1 MADNRHAGMI
11 EIRKGKL
18 SDTER
23 IVELQVRMAQET
35 EGLGLDTTV
44 VGRGVHGVFQ
54 EPARGTYWVAEEKGK
69 IVGVLLAIPKGKI
82 VGVLLAIPEWS
93 DWRNGTVLW
102 IHSLYIIPQA
112 RRQGVFKKLYL
123 NLKKQV
129 EQAPELMGLRLYVD
143 KRNKSAQE
151 VYEKLGMSKEHYDL
165 YEWLK

>member
-35 EGLGLDTTV
+35 EGLGLDKTV

-69 IVGVLLAIPKGKI
+69 VVGVLL
-82 VGVLLAIPEWS
+82 VIPEWS

-102 IHSLYIIPQA
+102 ILSLYIIPQA
-112 RRQGVFKKLYL
+112 RGQGVFKKLYL

-129 EQAPELMGLRLYVD
+129 EQSPQLMGLRLYVD
-143 KRNKSAQE
+143 KQNKSAQE

>member
-1 MADNRHAGMI
+1 MI

-18 SDTER
+18 SDLER

-35 EGLGLDTTV
+35 EGLGLDKTV
-44 VGRGVHGVFQ
+44 VSRGVRGVFE
-54 EPARGTYWVAEEKGK
+54 EPARGTYWVAEEKDK
-69 IVGVLLAIPKGKI
+69 VLGM
-82 VGVLLAIPEWS
+82 LLAIPEWS

-112 RRQGVFKKLYL
+112 RGQGVFKKLYL

-129 EQAPELMGLRLYVD
+129 EQSPQLMGLRLYVD

>member
-35 EGLGLDTTV
+35 EGLGLDKTV
-44 VGRGVHGVFQ
+44 VGRGVQGVFQ

-69 IVGVLLAIPKGKI
+69 VL
-82 VGVLLAIPEWS
+82 GVLLAIPEWS
-93 DWRNGTVLW
+93 DWRNATVLW
-102 IHSLYIIPQA
+102 IHSLYVIPEA
-112 RRQGVFKKLYL
+112 RGQGVFKKLYL
-123 NLKKQV
+123 NLQKQV
-129 EQAPELMGLRLYVD
+129 QQSPEMAGIRLYVD
-143 KRNKSAQE
+143 KQNKSAQK
-151 VYEKLGMSKEHYDL
+151 VYEKLGMNKHHYEL